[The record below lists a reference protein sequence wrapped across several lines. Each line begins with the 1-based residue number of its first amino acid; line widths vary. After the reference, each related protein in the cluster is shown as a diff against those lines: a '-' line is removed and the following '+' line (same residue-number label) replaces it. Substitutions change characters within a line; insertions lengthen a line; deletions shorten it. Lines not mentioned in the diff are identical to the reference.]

1 MTMATSPKDRVLVTG
16 NLAVIARTRK
26 IEPVDP
32 DDPAIAFMP
41 PLASVEELSSS
52 GTAPTPESNVGCPKI
67 DIAPPT
73 KVEFPAASSPP
84 PEPLAI
90 RETRAQKRDNAHSPI
105 RSQQTTSQPA
115 RVNKAESADYTRVT
129 LRLRNDVITR
139 LVAHGL
145 SRSKRYTT
153 VIEDFIMAGLDGHK
167 D

>member
-1 MTMATSPKDRVLVTG
+1 MATSPKDRVVVAG
-16 NLAVIARTRK
+16 NLAAIARTHN

-32 DDPAIAFMP
+32 DDPAMAFMP

-52 GTAPTPESNVGCPKI
+52 GAAPMPKADAGTPKFDN
-67 DIAPPT
+67 PPPG
-73 KVEFPAASSPP
+73 KVEFPTTSSSLSEPLSRRGAPAQKRRASSPARP
-84 PEPLAI
+84 QPTA
-90 RETRAQKRDNAHSPI
+90 
-105 RSQQTTSQPA
+105 SQSA
-115 RVNKAESADYTRVT
+115 RFNKAESADYTRVT

-153 VIEDFIMAGLDGHK
+153 VIEDFIMAGLDRHN

>member
-1 MTMATSPKDRVLVTG
+1 MNMASSPKSRVQVVG
-16 NLAVIARTRK
+16 NLAVIARTRQ

-32 DDPAIAFMP
+32 DDPAMTFMP

-52 GTAPTPESNVGCPKI
+52 GPASMPETDNGSPKI
-67 DIAPPT
+67 DAPPPT
-73 KVEFPAASSPP
+73 TVEVSTALS
-84 PEPLAI
+84 
-90 RETRAQKRDNAHSPI
+90 TGGQAQKRNNG
-105 RSQQTTSQPA
+105 RSSVRPQGAPSQFA

-145 SRSKRYTT
+145 SQSKRYTT
-153 VIEDFIMAGLDGHK
+153 VIEDFIMAGLDRHQ

>member
-1 MTMATSPKDRVLVTG
+1 MASPKDRVVVAG
-16 NLAVIARTRK
+16 NLAAIARTHN
-26 IEPVDP
+26 IEPVYP
-32 DDPAIAFMP
+32 GDPAMAFMP

-52 GTAPTPESNVGCPKI
+52 GAAPMPEADTSTPKI
-67 DIAPPT
+67 DNPPPS
-73 KVEFPAASSPP
+73 KAEFPSASSALA
-84 PEPLAI
+84 EPLSRRGAQAGK
-90 RETRAQKRDNAHSPI
+90 RNKARSPVRPQETA
-105 RSQQTTSQPA
+105 SQSA

-153 VIEDFIMAGLDGHK
+153 VIEDFIMAGLDRPN